1 MNPLRIAVIGA
12 GISGLSAAW
21 LLSKRHRVTLY
32 EQAGYLGG
40 HGNTVDVRTSDS
52 ELPVDT
58 GFIVY
63 NERNYPNLTALFRHL
78 GVETQPTRM
87 TFAISCDDGRYEY
100 SGSGLLGLFGQPA
113 NALSADHWRLIA
125 CLLRFFRT
133 VEARVE
139 AYPPDISLGAF
150 LNAEGYSEAFI
161 ARHIAPMG
169 AAVWSTPI
177 AEMLLFPARSFVRF
191 YGNHGMLQATN
202 RPAWRTV
209 KGGSR
214 RYVERLMANADIEIS
229 MGRQARKVGRTPQCA
244 HVEDNRGVVRIFD
257 QVVIA
262 THADQ
267 ALAMIADPDRE
278 EARLLGAF
286 RYARNRAVLHCD
298 ARWMPSR
305 RRLWSS
311 WNYLMRRSDNSDA
324 LCVTYWMNSLQNL
337 QTNTNLFV
345 TLNPTEEI
353 HPKAIHG
360 VFDYEHPVFNSDAM
374 SAQQH
379 LWSLQ
384 GRRRTWFCG
393 SYFGYG
399 FHEDGLQSGL
409 AVAEQLGG
417 TRRPWSVPQ
426 ESGRIHLPRDADSV
440 PLEAAE

>member
-1 MNPLRIAVIGA
+1 MNPLKIAVIGS

-40 HGNTVDVRTSDS
+40 HSNTVDVRTTDA

-87 TFAISCDDGRYEY
+87 TFAVSCDGGRYEY
-100 SGSGLLGLFGQPA
+100 SASGLLGLFGQPA

-133 VEARVE
+133 VEARVD
-139 AYPPDISLGAF
+139 AYPADIPLGAF

-209 KGGSR
+209 TGGSR
-214 RYVERLMANADIEIS
+214 CYVERLMANADIEIAT
-229 MGRQARKVGRTPQCA
+229 GRQARTVGRTPQCA
-244 HVEDNRGVVRIFD
+244 HVEDDRGVVRIFD

-262 THADQ
+262 AHADQ
-267 ALAMIADPDRE
+267 ALAMIADPDTE

-286 RYARNRAVLHCD
+286 RYTRNRAVLHCD

-311 WNYLMRRSDNSDA
+311 WNYMMRHSDSSDA

-337 QTNTNLFV
+337 PTRTNLFV
-345 TLNPTEEI
+345 TLNPIDEI
-353 HPKAIHG
+353 HPKAIYG
-360 VFDYEHPVFNSDAM
+360 IFDYDHPVFNADAL
-374 SAQQH
+374 SAQQQ

-417 TRRPWSVPQ
+417 TRRPWTVPH
-426 ESGRIHLPRDADSV
+426 ESGRIHLPSGAESV
-440 PLEAAE
+440 SLEAAE